1 MIYGPRET
9 EQAAKI
15 GEAMKFRGVTIST
28 AESCTG
34 GGLSA
39 CFVSVPGS
47 SSWFKGSAVAYQNEI
62 KTGLLGVSEKILSEK
77 GAVSKECAAAMAEG
91 ARRIFDTDL
100 AVSITGIAGPD
111 GGSAEKPVGTV
122 WIGFSSAKA
131 PTQAVCL
138 KFSSISR
145 DSARRRFSIA
155 ALILCRLYA
164 QGRDVVTVAGSWK
177 YI

>member
-1 MIYGPRET
+1 MMIYGPRET

-62 KTGLLGVSEKILSEK
+62 KRDLLGVSEEILSEK
-77 GAVSKECAAAMAEG
+77 GAVSEECVAAMAKG
-91 ARRIFDTDL
+91 ARRIFDTDMAV
-100 AVSITGIAGPD
+100 AVSGIAGPGGD
-111 GGSAEKPVGTV
+111 GSGTPVGTV
-122 WIGFSSAKA
+122 WIAIALSYKTKTKRFLFKG
-131 PTQAVCL
+131 
-138 KFSSISR
+138 SR
-145 DSARRRFSIA
+145 EHIRHLTIME
-155 ALILCRLYA
+155 ALSMI
-164 QGRDVVTVAGSWK
+164 WEE
-177 YI
+177 II

>member
-1 MIYGPRET
+1 MMIYGPRET

-62 KTGLLGVSEKILSEK
+62 KRDLLGVSEEIIREK
-77 GAVSKECAAAMAEG
+77 GAVSKECVAAMAEG
-91 ARRIFDTDL
+91 ARRIFDTDM
-100 AVSITGIAGPD
+100 AVSISGIAGPD
-111 GGSAEKPVGTV
+111 GDGSDNPVGTV
-122 WIGFSSAKA
+122 WIGIALSYETKTKCFHFKG
-131 PTQAVCL
+131 
-138 KFSSISR
+138 SR
-145 DSARRRFSIA
+145 EKIRHLTIME
-155 ALILCRLYA
+155 ALSMI
-164 QGRDVVTVAGSWK
+164 WEE
-177 YI
+177 II

>member
-1 MIYGPRET
+1 MMIYGPRET

-62 KTGLLGVSEKILSEK
+62 KRDLRGVSEEILREK
-77 GAVSKECAAAMAEG
+77 GAVSEECVAAMAEG
-91 ARRIFDTDL
+91 ARRIFKTDMAV
-100 AVSITGIAGPD
+100 AVSGIAGPEGD
-111 GGSAEKPVGTV
+111 GSDTPVGTV
-122 WIGFSSAKA
+122 WIAIALSYKTKTKRFLFKG
-131 PTQAVCL
+131 
-138 KFSSISR
+138 SR
-145 DSARRRFSIA
+145 EHIRHLTIME
-155 ALILCRLYA
+155 ALSMI
-164 QGRDVVTVAGSWK
+164 WEE
-177 YI
+177 II

>member
-1 MIYGPRET
+1 MMIYGPRET

-111 GGSAEKPVGTV
+111 GDGSDNPVGTV
-122 WIGFSSAKA
+122 WIGIALSYETKTKCFHFKG
-131 PTQAVCL
+131 
-138 KFSSISR
+138 SR
-145 DSARRRFSIA
+145 EDIRHLTIME
-155 ALILCRLYA
+155 ALSMI
-164 QGRDVVTVAGSWK
+164 WEE
-177 YI
+177 II

>member
-15 GEAMKFRGVTIST
+15 GEAMKYRGVTIST

-62 KTGLLGVSEKILSEK
+62 KRDLLGVSEEILREK
-77 GAVSKECAAAMAEG
+77 GAVSEECVAAMAEG
-91 ARRIFDTDL
+91 ARRIFRTDMAV
-100 AVSITGIAGPD
+100 AVSGIAGPGGD
-111 GGSAEKPVGTV
+111 GSDTPVGTV
-122 WIGFSSAKA
+122 WIAIALSYKTKTKRFLFKG
-131 PTQAVCL
+131 
-138 KFSSISR
+138 SR
-145 DSARRRFSIA
+145 EHIRHLTIME
-155 ALILCRLYA
+155 ALSMI
-164 QGRDVVTVAGSWK
+164 WEE
-177 YI
+177 II

>member
-47 SSWFKGSAVAYQNEI
+47 STWFKGSAVAYQDEI
-62 KTGLLGVSEKILSEK
+62 KRDLLGVSEEILREK
-77 GAVSKECAAAMAEG
+77 GAVSEECVAAMAEG
-91 ARRIFDTDL
+91 ARRIFDTDMAV
-100 AVSITGIAGPD
+100 AVSGLAGPGGD
-111 GGSAEKPVGTV
+111 GSDTPVGTV
-122 WIGFSSAKA
+122 WIAIALSYKTKTKRFLFKG
-131 PTQAVCL
+131 
-138 KFSSISR
+138 SR
-145 DSARRRFSIA
+145 ENIRHLTIME
-155 ALILCRLYA
+155 ALSMI
-164 QGRDVVTVAGSWK
+164 WEE
-177 YI
+177 II

>member
-1 MIYGPRET
+1 MMIYGPHET

-62 KTGLLGVSEKILSEK
+62 KRDLLGVSEEILREK
-77 GAVSKECAAAMAEG
+77 GAVSEECVAAMAEG
-91 ARRIFDTDL
+91 ARRIFKTDMAV
-100 AVSITGIAGPD
+100 AVSGIAGPEGD
-111 GGSAEKPVGTV
+111 GSDTPVGTV
-122 WIGFSSAKA
+122 WIAIALSYKTKTKRFLFKG
-131 PTQAVCL
+131 
-138 KFSSISR
+138 SR
-145 DSARRRFSIA
+145 EHIRHLTIME
-155 ALILCRLYA
+155 ALSMI
-164 QGRDVVTVAGSWK
+164 WEE
-177 YI
+177 II